1 MEPGK
6 TPRLPRAA
14 KENSTT
20 RGAYNTASILP
31 KTKTGANVSLQTVL
45 IHCGLE
51 SRGAETDPCVPG
63 IVSLW
68 YIGCYAVP
76 KQDRQLAKEE
86 RQGERQSS
94 WQQR

>member
-1 MEPGK
+1 MEPSK

-20 RGAYNTASILP
+20 RGAYNAASILP
-31 KTKTGANVSLQTVL
+31 KTKTGGNVSPQTVL

-51 SRGAETDPCVPG
+51 SRGAETNLCGPG

-68 YIGCYAVP
+68 YIGYCGVS

-86 RQGERQSS
+86 RKG
-94 WQQR
+94 